1 MKRLAK
7 VLPVVPLASL
17 VLLAVMP
24 ASATTP
30 GKNER
35 IAFRRYLNDEHTR
48 AAISASSADGSASSS
63 YSELTIRVTTTRPS
77 TSG

>member
-30 GKNER
+30 GKNGR
-35 IAFRRYLNDEHTR
+35 ITFSPVPKR
-48 AAISASSADGSASSS
+48 
-63 YSELTIRVTTTRPS
+63 
-77 TSG
+77 